1 MSFDEYVMA
10 LVLCGHMKY
19 EEVEGMSLAQRVAGI
34 VANLLGEK
42 SEEQVITEVVVARVE
57 RFDAWSTAR
66 EEGVPDA
73 FVELWQRMNLSGI
86 YGFPLWERPV
96 FFTLLRS
103 LSEVRGPVMTRPLAH
118 SPAHT
123 PCLASESLNRTLTL
137 TLTLTLALIIYFRPA
152 RFHRPHPTP
161 PAPLL
166 TPTPPGP
173 LLTPTP
179 PGPLRCAA
187 SSSSTPSRAA
197 RSPSATGLGHSPS
210 FDRRSCTHWRT
221 TSPLRRR
228 L

>member
-34 VANLLGEK
+34 FANLLGEK

-123 PCLASESLNRTLTL
+123 PCLASESLSRTLTL

-152 RFHRPHPTP
+152 RFHRPH
-161 PAPLL
+161 
-166 TPTPPGP
+166 
-173 LLTPTP
+173 PTP